1 MLESTEKIYNKIET
15 YIIENNKVSIK
26 RINKRS
32 INHQVKETD
41 RIRKTTGTLEKRA
54 TLVSKKKLLDER
66 NNECFVDFVDVLSEK
81 TNLAIMGRPKK
92 RLSEQSISSR
102 TQK

>member
-1 MLESTEKIYNKIET
+1 MLESTEKIYKKIET
-15 YIIENNKVSIK
+15 YIIENNKESIK

-41 RIRKTTGTLEKRA
+41 RIRKTTRTLEKRA
-54 TLVSKKKLLDER
+54 TLVSKKKPLDEQ

-92 RLSEQSISSR
+92 RLSEQNISSR